1 MSIGKGIPISTG
13 FDLNSQS
20 PLDNRTVFKTIEERD
35 SLPSINL
42 YEGLECFIEDTKTKY
57 QYLNGQW
64 EEIEIWDNVTVTKDE
79 TNNRNEISFYS
90 KGALKKTIYI
100 DGLSEGEV
108 ESWDDVTVT
117 KDIIN
122 NRNEISFY
130 SKGVL
135 KKTIYIDG
143 LGGGGTVHQVEK
155 GENTPTDESILIW
168 IDTSEESLS
177 SSLTDELIIE
187 FRTVIADLNSQIAD
201 LKARVLYLEQ
211 NGGGGTVPTDSSY
224 AMLEDGTQLMLED
237 GSYLLL
243 ESSK

>member
-20 PLDNRTVFKTIEERD
+20 PLDNRTIFKTIEERD

-42 YEGLECFIEDTKTKY
+42 YEGLECFVEDTKIKY

-64 EEIEIWDNVTVTKDE
+64 EEIGMWDDATVTKDIV
-79 TNNRNEISFYS
+79 NNRNEISFYS
-90 KGALKKTIYI
+90 KGT
-100 DGLSEGEV
+100 
-108 ESWDDVTVT
+108 
-117 KDIIN
+117 
-122 NRNEISFY
+122 
-130 SKGVL
+130 L

-143 LGGGGTVHQVEK
+143 LGGGNTAYQIEK

-187 FRTVIADLNSQIAD
+187 FKSVIADLNSQITD

-211 NGGGGTVPTDSSY
+211 NSGGGTVTDDSSY
-224 AMLEDGTQLMLED
+224 VMLEDDT
-237 GSYLLL
+237 
-243 ESSK
+243 

>member
-20 PLDNRTVFKTIEERD
+20 PLDNRTIFKTIEERD

-42 YEGLECFIEDTKTKY
+42 YEGLECFVEDTKTKY

-64 EEIEIWDNVTVTKDE
+64 EKIEIWDNVTVTKDE
-79 TNNRNEISFYS
+79 INNRNEISFYS

-100 DGLSEGEV
+100 DSLSEREV
-108 ESWDDVTVT
+108 ESWDDATVT

-143 LGGGGTVHQVEK
+143 LGGGGTIHQVEK

-177 SSLTDELIIE
+177 SSLTDELISE

-201 LKARVLYLEQ
+201 LKARVQHLEQ
-211 NGGGGTVPTDSSY
+211 NNGGGTVIDNSSY
-224 AMLEDGTQLMLED
+224 VMLEDGISYVMLED
-237 GSYLLL
+237 DT
-243 ESSK
+243 

>member
-1 MSIGKGIPISTG
+1 MPT
-13 FDLNSQS
+13 
-20 PLDNRTVFKTIEERD
+20 
-35 SLPSINL
+35 INL
-42 YEGLECFIEDTKTKY
+42 YEGLECFIEDTKIKY

-79 TNNRNEISFYS
+79 INNRNEISFYS
-90 KGALKKTIYI
+90 KGTLKKTIYI

-108 ESWDDVTVT
+108 ESWDDATVT

-143 LGGGGTVHQVEK
+143 LGGGSTVYQVEK
-155 GENTPTDESILIW
+155 GENAPTDESILIW
-168 IDTSEESLS
+168 IDTSEEPLS

-187 FRTVIADLNSQIAD
+187 FKSVIADLNSQIAD

-211 NGGGGTVPTDSSY
+211 NCGGGTVIIDSQY
-224 AMLEDGTQLMLED
+224 VMLEDDTQLMLED
-237 GSYLLL
+237 GDYLLL
-243 ESSK
+243 ESSKGGNTSISYTITTKDGDTIVTKDGDTIVTK